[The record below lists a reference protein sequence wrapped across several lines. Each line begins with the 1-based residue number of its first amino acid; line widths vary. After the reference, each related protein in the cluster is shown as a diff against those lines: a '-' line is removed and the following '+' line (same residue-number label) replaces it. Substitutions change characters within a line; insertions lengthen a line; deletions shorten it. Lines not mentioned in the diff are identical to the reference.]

1 MGVNWSL
8 RRSERMDTDS
18 ADAPEMLPKQPV
30 QGDRLVPWSTSDGHS
45 ERRKKLPFTGNFE
58 AHGRIDDIIA
68 LVACHSAVSD
78 ISILPDVAPSLRRN

>member
-1 MGVNWSL
+1 MTSQIDL
-8 RRSERMDTDS
+8 RKIDS
-18 ADAPEMLPKQPV
+18 WDVSVAFDDHTFSCTSWRCRWGYL
-30 QGDRLVPWSTSDGHS
+30 STSDGHS